1 MLKHSNYYRNGA
13 DYRQGQ
19 QANFIDIK
27 HTFGLRHISVGK
39 WVTREESDIA
49 ANLVFDSL
57 ADLSQIL
64 QVPTELIGLR
74 KTLNLLFGRGG
85 QKGVQ
90 AHYSPTTRELALAKN
105 AGAGALAHEFWHA
118 FDHYIVDKAF
128 DISSQRTRD
137 NQASAFNLKY
147 SCASDLWLKDVLLK
161 PHALNDKLSAL
172 FKLVLLSGD
181 GERPSQYV
189 TNAISVDKQ
198 QGSYYFSKPTELMAR
213 AFEAAIESDGYL
225 QNQYLVSGTMN
236 RDTASEMIYPTLEHR
251 KLIMASIADY
261 FALLG
266 EAFKQQKGV

>member
-1 MLKHSNYYRNGA
+1 MLKNTNYYRNGA
-13 DYRQGQ
+13 DYREGQ

-39 WVTREESDIA
+39 WVTKEESQLA

-64 QVPTELIGLR
+64 QVPTALIGLR

-128 DISSQRTRD
+128 DIGSQRSRSRE
-137 NQASAFNLKY
+137 ASQLRYA
-147 SCASDLWLKDVLLK
+147 CASDLWLKDVLLK
-161 PHALNDKLSAL
+161 PHRLNDKLSAL
-172 FKLVLLSGD
+172 FKLVLLSED
-181 GERPSQYV
+181 GEAPSDYV
-189 TNAISVDKQ
+189 TKAIEVDKQ
-198 QGSYYFSKPTELMAR
+198 QGCYYFSKPTELMAR
-213 AFEAAIESDGYL
+213 AFESAIESDGHL
-225 QNQYLVSGTMN
+225 NNQYLVSGTMKQ
-236 RDTASEMIYPTLEHR
+236 DTASKMIYPTLEHR
-251 KLIMASIADY
+251 KLIMASIVDY

-266 EAFKQQKGV
+266 LAFEQQQDS

>member
-1 MLKHSNYYRNGA
+1 MLKKTHYYRNGA
-13 DYRQGQ
+13 DYREGQ

-64 QVPTELIGLR
+64 QVPTRLLGLR
-74 KTLNLLFGRGG
+74 QTLNLLFGRGG

-90 AHYSPTTRELALAKN
+90 AHYSPTTKELALAKN

-128 DISSQRTRD
+128 DVGSNMRSSH
-137 NQASAFNLKY
+137 SAFSVKY

-161 PHALNDKLSAL
+161 PHQLNDKLSAL
-172 FKLVLLSGD
+172 FKLVLLSDD
-181 GERPSQYV
+181 GKSASDYV
-189 TNAISVDKQ
+189 NKAIAIDKQ

-213 AFEAAIESDGYL
+213 AFEAAIESDGHIY
-225 QNQYLVSGTMN
+225 NQYLVSGTL
-236 RDTASEMIYPTLEHR
+236 DTDTVSKMIYPSMEHR
-251 KLIMASIADY
+251 KQIMACIIDY

-266 EAFKQQKGV
+266 AAYEQQQ